1 MKKKMVIITLLFV
14 MISTIIL
21 NLGQP
26 IKYIAEGK
34 DPEIEW
40 QTYGGRDWLG

>member
-1 MKKKMVIITLLFV
+1 MNKRVIAAALLFI
-14 MISTIIL
+14 MISIFTL

-26 IKYIAEGK
+26 IKYIAEK

-40 QTYGGRDWLG
+40 QGFEDGSI